1 LLFENI
7 QRELRKLD
15 RSQGGVSVPIQMP
28 LDDEGYFD
36 RQCPSLACQSD
47 FKILFDDWKSKASDI
62 RVFCPICREEAKAT
76 EWNTSEQCEYIRQV
90 GIQHVLGIVD
100 EALAQDAREFNS
112 QQRPGFIQM
121 SLSYRPGAPTLV
133 VPISAAE
140 ELRQKFVCEECGCR
154 YSSLG
159 AAFFCPACGHNSAE
173 TTCSQTMETVRKSLA
188 ALPAIREAVQKVGGP
203 DAAENTARQIL
214 ENNMVRIVGAFQRAA
229 EGLFDR
235 TPGAVSIPRR
245 MNVFQSLAEGS
256 ALWRQATGNGYDDLL
271 SAAEMADLLRFFQQ
285 RHLLAHCEGM
295 VDGEY
300 VNRSGDRTY
309 SVGQRL
315 VIREEAV
322 ERATDLAS
330 RLTTELKKLV

>member
-1 LLFENI
+1 LFDNI
-7 QRELRKLD
+7 LRELKKLD
-15 RSQGGVSVPIQMP
+15 QSQGGISVPIQMA

-36 RQCPSLACQSD
+36 RQCPSVACQSD
-47 FKILFDDWKSKASDI
+47 FKVLFEDWKSKASDI
-62 RVFCPICREEAKAT
+62 QVFCPICREEAKAT
-76 EWNTSEQCEYIRQV
+76 EWNTPQQCEYIRQV

-100 EALAQDAREFNS
+100 EALAEDARQFNY

-121 SLSYRPGAPTLV
+121 SLSYKPGAPTLV
-133 VPISAAE
+133 VPINAAE
-140 ELRQKFVCEECGCR
+140 ELRQKFVCEQCGCR

-173 TTCSQTMETVRKSLA
+173 TTCSQTMETVRKSIA
-188 ALPAIREAVQKVGGP
+188 ALPAIREAVQKIGGP

-235 TPGAVSIPRR
+235 APGAASIPRR
-245 MNVFQSLAEGS
+245 KNIFQSLAEGS
-256 ALWRQATGNGYDDLL
+256 ALWRGATGRGYDDLL
-271 SAAEMADLLRFFQQ
+271 GGAEMVDLLRFFQQ

-295 VDGEY
+295 VDQDY
-300 VNRSGDRTY
+300 INRSGDRTY

-315 VIREEAV
+315 VIREDAV
-322 ERATDLAS
+322 TRATDLVS
-330 RLTTELKKLV
+330 QLTKELKKLI